1 MEILDIGMYAVYVLL
16 FLTVITAVGFPLLQI
31 AQNPRNLVKSGIG
44 IIGLTV
50 LFIISFILSGSE
62 VTAKYTT
69 MGVGESGSKLIGAGL
84 IMFYVILIVTI
95 IAMVFSE
102 INKALK

>member
-31 AQNPRNLVKSGIG
+31 TQNPKTLVKSGIG
-44 IIGLTV
+44 VAGLVV
-50 LFIISFILSGSE
+50 LFLISYALSGSE
-62 VTAKYTT
+62 VTIKYTT
-69 MGVGESGSKLIGAGL
+69 MGVGENGSKLIGAGL